1 MTIELDKIDHR
12 ILRVLQKD
20 ASVSM
25 DALSESVALSRN
37 ACWRR
42 VKLLEEAGVIGQR
55 VAVLDA
61 AKVGLPLQAIVLIR
75 TNDHS
80 AAWSKRFVDAVRAMP
95 EVQGAYRTTGE
106 LDYALRVRVRDV
118 ADYDRFY
125 QRLIAK
131 VDVAD
136 VSASFVMDAIKET
149 TELPI

>member
-1 MTIELDKIDHR
+1 MTIELDEIDHR